1 MDMWETI
8 QSCVLKI
15 FGNVL
20 EDFLRLFLLSL
31 FAVVLPQLCSCLFL
45 YIFVCIVSLLSQMG
59 MHFNIFL
66 LVEFR
71 YIKVQEMKFYML

>member
-1 MDMWETI
+1 MIYIDMWETI

-31 FAVVLPQLCSCLFL
+31 FAVVLLIKSPLPFLFL
-45 YIFVCIVSLLSQMG
+45 SAQPSAKHWHLS
-59 MHFNIFL
+59 
-66 LVEFR
+66 
-71 YIKVQEMKFYML
+71 